1 MAQAQRNTSDRVR
14 SPGEVSSSIK
24 GRATEHDTGIPGVGV
39 DNANTVAAP
48 AAAEDSTNP
57 LQTKP
62 LHRLREIRSQQD
74 ISIRSLSRRMNVTA
88 SEVRMQED
96 PHFDLRLSAL
106 YQWQQ
111 ALGVPASEL
120 LVEPGEG
127 LSAPIQLRA
136 RLLRMMKTIATILD
150 QPQSDRT
157 THLIA
162 NLKND
167 ILEVMPEVEGV
178 DRWHGSS
185 SDRSGD
191 IAAAVLRQIDDA
203 FFLDQ

>member
-1 MAQAQRNTSDRVR
+1 MAQAQRNISDRVR
-14 SPGEVSSSIK
+14 SPGEVSMQ
-24 GRATEHDTGIPGVGV
+24 GRANEHDVGIPGVDVDNV
-39 DNANTVAAP
+39 DNANAG
-48 AAAEDSTNP
+48 AAASAAQDSTN
-57 LQTKP
+57 P

-74 ISIRSLSRRMNVTA
+74 ISIRSLSRRMNVAA

-120 LVEPGEG
+120 LVEPGDG

-136 RLLRMMKTIATILD
+136 RLLRMMKTIVTILD

>member
-1 MAQAQRNTSDRVR
+1 MAQVQQNIGDRVR
-14 SPGEVSSSIK
+14 THTDTEN
-24 GRATEHDTGIPGVGV
+24 GRRSAENGVGV
-39 DNANTVAAP
+39 VNGANEASREAREPTK
-48 AAAEDSTNP
+48 E
-57 LQTKP
+57 QTKP
-62 LHRLREIRSQQD
+62 LHRLQEIRNQQD

-88 SEVRMQED
+88 SEVRMQEEPD
-96 PHFDLRLSAL
+96 FDLRLSTL
-106 YQWQQ
+106 YRWQQ
-111 ALGVPASEL
+111 ALGVPAAEL
-120 LVEPGEG
+120 LVEAGEG

-157 THLIA
+157 TNLIA

-167 ILEVMPEVEGV
+167 ILEVMPEVENV

-203 FFLDQ
+203 FFMDQ

>member
-1 MAQAQRNTSDRVR
+1 MAQTQQNIGGRSRQRDKAGNVGR
-14 SPGEVSSSIK
+14 SPENGVNLN
-24 GRATEHDTGIPGVGV
+24 DTGTG
-39 DNANTVAAP
+39 
-48 AAAEDSTNP
+48 STISREKESV
-57 LQTKP
+57 KP
-62 LHRLREIRSQQD
+62 LHRLREIRNQQD

-96 PHFDLRLSAL
+96 PQFDLRLSTL
-106 YQWQQ
+106 YRWQQ

-120 LVEPGEG
+120 LVEPDDG

-157 THLIA
+157 TRLIE

-167 ILEVMPEVEGV
+167 ILEVMPEVEDV

>member
-1 MAQAQRNTSDRVR
+1 MAQVQQNIGDRVR
-14 SPGEVSSSIK
+14 THTDTDTEN
-24 GRATEHDTGIPGVGV
+24 GRRSAENGVGV
-39 DNANTVAAP
+39 VNGANEASREAREPTK
-48 AAAEDSTNP
+48 E
-57 LQTKP
+57 QTKP
-62 LHRLREIRSQQD
+62 LHRLQEIRNQQD

-88 SEVRMQED
+88 SEVRMQEEPD
-96 PHFDLRLSAL
+96 FDLRLSTL
-106 YQWQQ
+106 YRWQQ
-111 ALGVPASEL
+111 ALGVPAAEL
-120 LVEPGEG
+120 LVEAGDG

-157 THLIA
+157 TNLIA

-167 ILEVMPEVEGV
+167 ILEVMPEVENV

-203 FFLDQ
+203 FFMDQ

>member
-1 MAQAQRNTSDRVR
+1 MAQAQQNIGDRVR
-14 SPGEVSSSIK
+14 THTDKES
-24 GRATEHDTGIPGVGV
+24 GRRSAENGVGV
-39 DNANTVAAP
+39 VNGANDASREAREQTK
-48 AAAEDSTNP
+48 E
-57 LQTKP
+57 QTKP
-62 LHRLREIRSQQD
+62 LHRLQEIRNQQD

-88 SEVRMQED
+88 SEVRIQEKPD
-96 PHFDLRLSAL
+96 FDLRLSTL
-106 YQWQQ
+106 YRWQQ
-111 ALGVPASEL
+111 ALGVPAAEL
-120 LVEPGEG
+120 LVEAGDG

-157 THLIA
+157 TNLIA

-167 ILEVMPEVEGV
+167 ILEVMPEVEDV

-203 FFLDQ
+203 FFMDQ

>member
-1 MAQAQRNTSDRVR
+1 MAQAQQNQNRGDRVR
-14 SPGEVSSSIK
+14 IHTETEN
-24 GRATEHDTGIPGVGV
+24 GRRSAENGVGV
-39 DNANTVAAP
+39 INGVKDASREAIERTKEQA
-48 AAAEDSTNP
+48 
-57 LQTKP
+57 KP
-62 LHRLREIRSQQD
+62 LHRLQEIRNQQD

-88 SEVRMQED
+88 SEVRMQEEPD
-96 PHFDLRLSAL
+96 FDLRLSTL
-106 YQWQQ
+106 YRWQQ
-111 ALGVPASEL
+111 ALGVPAAEL
-120 LVEPGEG
+120 LVEAGDG

-157 THLIA
+157 TNLIA

-167 ILEVMPEVEGV
+167 ILEVMPEVENV

-203 FFLDQ
+203 FFMDQ

>member
-1 MAQAQRNTSDRVR
+1 MAQAQRNISDRVR
-14 SPGEVSSSIK
+14 SPGEVSMK
-24 GRATEHDTGIPGVGV
+24 GRATEHDAGIPGVDVDNV
-39 DNANTVAAP
+39 DNANAG
-48 AAAEDSTNP
+48 AAASAAQDSTN
-57 LQTKP
+57 P

-120 LVEPGEG
+120 LVEPGDG

-167 ILEVMPEVEGV
+167 ILEVMPEVDGV

>member
-1 MAQAQRNTSDRVR
+1 MAQAQQNIGDRVR
-14 SPGEVSSSIK
+14 THTDKES
-24 GRATEHDTGIPGVGV
+24 GRRSAENGVGV
-39 DNANTVAAP
+39 VNGANDASREAR
-48 AAAEDSTNP
+48 E
-57 LQTKP
+57 QTKEQIKP
-62 LHRLREIRSQQD
+62 LHRLQEIRNQQD

-88 SEVRMQED
+88 SEVRMQEKPD
-96 PHFDLRLSAL
+96 FDLRLSTL
-106 YQWQQ
+106 YRWQQ
-111 ALGVPASEL
+111 ALGVPAAEL
-120 LVEPGEG
+120 LVEAGDG

-157 THLIA
+157 TNLIA

-167 ILEVMPEVEGV
+167 ILEVMPEVGNV

-203 FFLDQ
+203 FFMDQ

>member
-1 MAQAQRNTSDRVR
+1 MAQAQRNISDRVR
-14 SPGEVSSSIK
+14 SPGEVSIK
-24 GRATEHDTGIPGVGV
+24 GRATEHDAGIPGVGV
-39 DNANTVAAP
+39 DNASTVAAP
-48 AAAEDSTNP
+48 AAAEDSTN
-57 LQTKP
+57 P

-74 ISIRSLSRRMNVTA
+74 ISIRSLSRRMNVPA

-120 LVEPGEG
+120 LVEPGDG

>member
-1 MAQAQRNTSDRVR
+1 MAQAQQNMGDGVR
-14 SPGEVSSSIK
+14 TDTEN
-24 GRATEHDTGIPGVGV
+24 GRRSAENGVGV
-39 DNANTVAAP
+39 VNGANDASREARERTQ
-48 AAAEDSTNP
+48 E
-57 LQTKP
+57 QTKP
-62 LHRLREIRSQQD
+62 LHRLQEIRNQQD

-96 PHFDLRLSAL
+96 PDFDLRLSTL
-106 YQWQQ
+106 YRWQQ
-111 ALGVPASEL
+111 ALGVPAAEL
-120 LVEPGEG
+120 LVEAGDG

-157 THLIA
+157 TNLIA

-167 ILEVMPEVEGV
+167 ILEVMPEVKNV

-203 FFLDQ
+203 FFMDQ

>member
-1 MAQAQRNTSDRVR
+1 MWVLAHK
-14 SPGEVSSSIK
+14 SPKNMG
-24 GRATEHDTGIPGVGV
+24 G
-39 DNANTVAAP
+39 AAP
-48 AAAEDSTNP
+48 VAPIAPEAQENS
-57 LQTKP
+57 TKP
-62 LHRLREIRSQQD
+62 LHRLQELRRQQD

-96 PHFDLRLSAL
+96 PHYDLRLSAL

-111 ALGVPASEL
+111 ALGVPAAEL
-120 LVEPGEG
+120 LVEPGDG

-157 THLIA
+157 NHLIA

-167 ILEVMPEVEGV
+167 ILEVMPEVEDV

>member
-1 MAQAQRNTSDRVR
+1 MAQTQQNIGGRSRQRDEAGSVGR
-14 SPGEVSSSIK
+14 SPENGVNLN
-24 GRATEHDTGIPGVGV
+24 DTGIG
-39 DNANTVAAP
+39 
-48 AAAEDSTNP
+48 STISREKESV
-57 LQTKP
+57 KP
-62 LHRLREIRSQQD
+62 LHRLREIRNQQD

-96 PHFDLRLSAL
+96 PQFDLRLSTL
-106 YQWQQ
+106 YRWQQ

-120 LVEPGEG
+120 LVEPNDG

-157 THLIA
+157 TRLIE

-167 ILEVMPEVEGV
+167 ILEVMPEVEDV

>member
-14 SPGEVSSSIK
+14 SPGEVSIK
-24 GRATEHDTGIPGVGV
+24 GRATEHDAGIAGVGV
-39 DNANTVAAP
+39 DNASTVAAP

-57 LQTKP
+57 L
-62 LHRLREIRSQQD
+62 HRLREIRNQQD

-120 LVEPGEG
+120 LVEPGDG

>member
-1 MAQAQRNTSDRVR
+1 
-14 SPGEVSSSIK
+14 
-24 GRATEHDTGIPGVGV
+24 
-39 DNANTVAAP
+39 
-48 AAAEDSTNP
+48 
-57 LQTKP
+57 
-62 LHRLREIRSQQD
+62 
-74 ISIRSLSRRMNVTA
+74 
-88 SEVRMQED
+88 
-96 PHFDLRLSAL
+96 LRLSAL
-106 YQWQQ
+106 YRWQQ
-111 ALGVPASEL
+111 ALGVPAAEL
-120 LVEPGEG
+120 LVEPNDG

-167 ILEVMPEVEGV
+167 ILEVMPEVEDV

-191 IAAAVLRQIDDA
+191 IAAAVIRQIDDA

>member
-1 MAQAQRNTSDRVR
+1 MAQAQQNIGDRVR
-14 SPGEVSSSIK
+14 THTDKES
-24 GRATEHDTGIPGVGV
+24 GRRSAENGVGV
-39 DNANTVAAP
+39 VNGANDASREAR
-48 AAAEDSTNP
+48 E
-57 LQTKP
+57 QTKEQIKP
-62 LHRLREIRSQQD
+62 LHRLQEIRNQQD

-88 SEVRMQED
+88 SEVRMQEKPD
-96 PHFDLRLSAL
+96 FDLRLSIL
-106 YQWQQ
+106 YRWQQ
-111 ALGVPASEL
+111 ALGVPAAEL
-120 LVEPGEG
+120 LVEAGDG

-157 THLIA
+157 TNLIA

-167 ILEVMPEVEGV
+167 ILEVMPEVEDV

-203 FFLDQ
+203 FFMDQ

>member
-1 MAQAQRNTSDRVR
+1 MAQTQQNIGGR
-14 SPGEVSSSIK
+14 SRPHEEAEKVCRSAENGVNLNGAGSGSTVPNGEKSAK
-24 GRATEHDTGIPGVGV
+24 
-39 DNANTVAAP
+39 
-48 AAAEDSTNP
+48 P
-57 LQTKP
+57 LQ
-62 LHRLREIRSQQD
+62 RLREIRNQQD

-96 PHFDLRLSAL
+96 PLFDLRLSAL
-106 YQWQQ
+106 YRWQQ
-111 ALGVPASEL
+111 ALGVPAAEL
-120 LVEPGEG
+120 LVEPNDG

-167 ILEVMPEVEGV
+167 ILEVMPEVEDV

-191 IAAAVLRQIDDA
+191 IAAAVIRQIDDA

>member
-1 MAQAQRNTSDRVR
+1 MAQAQRNMRGRVR
-14 SPGEVSSSIK
+14 SPGEVGNE
-24 GRATEHDTGIPGVGV
+24 GRAVGKGAGV
-39 DNANTVAAP
+39 DRAGAAP
-48 AAAEDSTNP
+48 IAPEALEAPGNS
-57 LQTKP
+57 TKP
-62 LHRLREIRSQQD
+62 LHRLQELRRQQD

-106 YQWQQ
+106 YRWQQ
-111 ALGVPASEL
+111 ALGVPAAEL
-120 LVEPGEG
+120 LVEPGDG

-167 ILEVMPEVEGV
+167 ILEVMPEVEDV

>member
-1 MAQAQRNTSDRVR
+1 MAQAQRNITDRVR
-14 SPGEVSSSIK
+14 SPGEVSIK
-24 GRATEHDTGIPGVGV
+24 GRATEHDAGIPGVGV
-39 DNANTVAAP
+39 DDNANTVAAP
-48 AAAEDSTNP
+48 AAAEDSTN
-57 LQTKP
+57 P

-111 ALGVPASEL
+111 ALGVPAAEL
-120 LVEPGEG
+120 LVEPGDG

>member
-1 MAQAQRNTSDRVR
+1 MAQAQRNISDRVR
-14 SPGEVSSSIK
+14 SPGEVSIK
-24 GRATEHDTGIPGVGV
+24 GRATEHDAGIPGVGV
-39 DNANTVAAP
+39 DNASTVAAP
-48 AAAEDSTNP
+48 AAAEASTN
-57 LQTKP
+57 P
-62 LHRLREIRSQQD
+62 LHRLREIRNQQD

-120 LVEPGEG
+120 LVEPGDG

>member
-1 MAQAQRNTSDRVR
+1 MAQAQRNMRGRVR
-14 SPGEVSSSIK
+14 SPGEVGNE
-24 GRATEHDTGIPGVGV
+24 GRAAGKGAGLPGTGV
-39 DNANTVAAP
+39 DSAGAAP
-48 AAAEDSTNP
+48 VAPIAPEAQENS
-57 LQTKP
+57 TKP
-62 LHRLREIRSQQD
+62 LHRLQELRRQQD

-96 PHFDLRLSAL
+96 PHYDLRLSAL

-111 ALGVPASEL
+111 ALGVPAAEL
-120 LVEPGEG
+120 LVEPGDG

-157 THLIA
+157 NHLIA

-167 ILEVMPEVEGV
+167 ILEVMPEVEDV

>member
-1 MAQAQRNTSDRVR
+1 MAHIQQNISGR
-14 SPGEVSSSIK
+14 SRQSEAVGNA
-24 GRATEHDTGIPGVGV
+24 GRSTDNDVNHSVTGSGPKVPKDT
-39 DNANTVAAP
+39 AS
-48 AAAEDSTNP
+48 EKS
-57 LQTKP
+57 
-62 LHRLREIRSQQD
+62 LHRLREIRKQQD

-88 SEVRMQED
+88 SEVRVQED
-96 PHFDLRLSAL
+96 PQFDLRLSGL
-106 YQWQQ
+106 YRWQQ
-111 ALGVPASEL
+111 ALGVPAAEL
-120 LVEPGEG
+120 LVEPGNG
-127 LSAPIQLRA
+127 LSEPIQLRA

-167 ILEVMPEVEGV
+167 ILEVMPEVEDV

>member
-1 MAQAQRNTSDRVR
+1 MAQAQQNIGDRVR
-14 SPGEVSSSIK
+14 THTDKES
-24 GRATEHDTGIPGVGV
+24 GRRSAENGVGV
-39 DNANTVAAP
+39 VNGANDASLEAR
-48 AAAEDSTNP
+48 E
-57 LQTKP
+57 QTKP
-62 LHRLREIRSQQD
+62 LHRLQEIRNQQD

-88 SEVRMQED
+88 SEVRMQEKPD
-96 PHFDLRLSAL
+96 FDLRLSTL
-106 YQWQQ
+106 YRWQQ
-111 ALGVPASEL
+111 ALGIPAAEL
-120 LVEPGEG
+120 LVEAGDG

-157 THLIA
+157 TNLIA

-167 ILEVMPEVEGV
+167 ILGVMPEVENV

-203 FFLDQ
+203 FFMDQ

>member
-1 MAQAQRNTSDRVR
+1 MAQTQQNIGGRSRQRDEVGNVGR
-14 SPGEVSSSIK
+14 SPENGVNLN
-24 GRATEHDTGIPGVGV
+24 DTGTG
-39 DNANTVAAP
+39 
-48 AAAEDSTNP
+48 STISREKESV
-57 LQTKP
+57 KP
-62 LHRLREIRSQQD
+62 LHRLREIRNQQD

-96 PHFDLRLSAL
+96 PQFDLRLSTL
-106 YQWQQ
+106 YRWQQ

-120 LVEPGEG
+120 LVEPNDG

-157 THLIA
+157 TRLIE

-167 ILEVMPEVEGV
+167 ILEVMPEVEDV

>member
-1 MAQAQRNTSDRVR
+1 MAQVQQNIGDRVR
-14 SPGEVSSSIK
+14 THTDTEN
-24 GRATEHDTGIPGVGV
+24 GRRSAENGVGV
-39 DNANTVAAP
+39 VNGGANEASRQAK
-48 AAAEDSTNP
+48 E
-57 LQTKP
+57 QTKP
-62 LHRLREIRSQQD
+62 LHRLQEIRNQQD

-88 SEVRMQED
+88 SEVRMQEEPD
-96 PHFDLRLSAL
+96 FDLRLSTL
-106 YQWQQ
+106 YRWQQ
-111 ALGVPASEL
+111 ALGVPAAEL
-120 LVEPGEG
+120 LVEAGEG

-157 THLIA
+157 TNLIA

-167 ILEVMPEVEGV
+167 ILEVMPEVENV

-203 FFLDQ
+203 FFMDQ

>member
-1 MAQAQRNTSDRVR
+1 MAQAQRNLSDRVR
-14 SPGEVSSSIK
+14 SSAEVSIK
-24 GRATEHDTGIPGVGV
+24 GRSTEHDADIPGVGIG
-39 DNANTVAAP
+39 NANTAAP
-48 AAAEDSTNP
+48 PATVKDSIN
-57 LQTKP
+57 P
-62 LHRLREIRSQQD
+62 LHRLREIRSRQD

-120 LVEPGEG
+120 LVEPGDG

>member
-1 MAQAQRNTSDRVR
+1 MAQVQQNIGDRVR
-14 SPGEVSSSIK
+14 THTDTEN
-24 GRATEHDTGIPGVGV
+24 GRRSAENGVGV
-39 DNANTVAAP
+39 VNGANEALREAKEQTK
-48 AAAEDSTNP
+48 E
-57 LQTKP
+57 QTKP
-62 LHRLREIRSQQD
+62 LHRLQELRNQQD

-88 SEVRMQED
+88 SEVRMQEEPD
-96 PHFDLRLSAL
+96 FDLRLSTL
-106 YQWQQ
+106 YRWQQ
-111 ALGVPASEL
+111 ALGVPAAEL
-120 LVEPGEG
+120 LVEAGEG

-157 THLIA
+157 TNLIA

-167 ILEVMPEVEGV
+167 ILEVMPEVENV

-203 FFLDQ
+203 FFMDQ

>member
-1 MAQAQRNTSDRVR
+1 MAQAQRNISDRVR
-14 SPGEVSSSIK
+14 SPGEVSMK
-24 GRATEHDTGIPGVGV
+24 GRATEHDASIPSVDVDNV
-39 DNANTVAAP
+39 DNANAG
-48 AAAEDSTNP
+48 AAASAAQDSTN
-57 LQTKP
+57 P

-120 LVEPGEG
+120 LVEPGDG

-167 ILEVMPEVEGV
+167 ILEVMPEVDGV

>member
-1 MAQAQRNTSDRVR
+1 MAQTQQDNIGDGVR
-14 SPGEVSSSIK
+14 TPTENVRRSAGSS
-24 GRATEHDTGIPGVGV
+24 VGV
-39 DNANTVAAP
+39 VNG
-48 AAAEDSTNP
+48 TNGVSR
-57 LQTKP
+57 QASDQVKP
-62 LHRLREIRSQQD
+62 LHRLQEIRNQQD

-88 SEVRMQED
+88 SEVRMQEEPD
-96 PHFDLRLSAL
+96 FDLRLSTL
-106 YQWQQ
+106 YRWQQ
-111 ALGVPASEL
+111 ALGVPAAEL
-120 LVEPGEG
+120 LVEAGDG

-157 THLIA
+157 TNLIA

-167 ILEVMPEVEGV
+167 ILEVMPEVEDV

-203 FFLDQ
+203 FFMDQ